1 MFSSKVIFQSVLF
14 RMIVLIL
21 PLSSFAQE
29 ILVPLGSNADIHS
42 YLMEHPGA
50 TKRVATIQ
58 DTLILPFIDDFSRKG
73 IYPFDSLWE
82 DQDVFINN
90 TFADSPP
97 TIGVA
102 TFDGLNSLG
111 QPHDSTSSAEGIAD
125 YLTSRPIDLHITGP
139 DTSSVWLSFFY
150 QPQGLGDIPETDD
163 SLVVQFKTKQNDWIN
178 MWSVPGRS
186 DTAFQ
191 RANIQVRD
199 TTFLY
204 KGFQFRFYNIAT
216 VNGNRDHWN
225 IDYVILNK
233 QTAPNDSIRDN
244 ALITSHSTL
253 LSEFTSM
260 PYTHYKALSSPLAA
274 MQTVVNDTTHNLNRG
289 QYSFTPG
296 IKIYNETG
304 TEIYSFDIGSTSSVS
319 SNSYTGYGVP
329 LNSFSYPSV
338 AADSAKFFVVS
349 SFERDIIG
357 TVNPYNDSSFFTQKF
372 FNYYS
377 YDDGSAEIGYGVSG
391 NTDLKIAYKFDVK
404 KPDTLRGIQIY
415 FNPVGLNV
423 HNKLFQL
430 AYWNSVD
437 VAGNTDHLVYKM
449 INQKPA
455 NIDVIN
461 GFATYLFDT
470 LLVVPQ
476 GSAWVGLIQNEPQT
490 LYGIGLDRNTDSHQK
505 MNYHLDG
512 FWYTSQ
518 VHGSWMIRPLFGD
531 TLNRGMLIGIDDP
544 TSPTMDIRMYPNPV
558 QHEFTLNF
566 IMKAGEKYTCSIFDL
581 SGQLIKSEEAVSG
594 NKISCQDLSP
604 GFYFLRINSADKTE
618 AGTIKFIV
626 N

>member
-1 MFSSKVIFQSVLF
+1 
-14 RMIVLIL
+14 
-21 PLSSFAQE
+21 
-29 ILVPLGSNADIHS
+29 
-42 YLMEHPGA
+42 
-50 TKRVATIQ
+50 
-58 DTLILPFIDDFSRKG
+58 
-73 IYPFDSLWE
+73 
-82 DQDVFINN
+82 
-90 TFADSPP
+90 
-97 TIGVA
+97 
-102 TFDGLNSLG
+102 
-111 QPHDSTSSAEGIAD
+111 
-125 YLTSRPIDLHITGP
+125 
-139 DTSSVWLSFFY
+139 
-150 QPQGLGDIPETDD
+150 
-163 SLVVQFKTKQNDWIN
+163 
-178 MWSVPGRS
+178 
-186 DTAFQ
+186 
-191 RANIQVRD
+191 
-199 TTFLY
+199 
-204 KGFQFRFYNIAT
+204 
-216 VNGNRDHWN
+216 
-225 IDYVILNK
+225 
-233 QTAPNDSIRDN
+233 
-244 ALITSHSTL
+244 
-253 LSEFTSM
+253 
-260 PYTHYKALSSPLAA
+260 
-274 MQTVVNDTTHNLNRG
+274 
-289 QYSFTPG
+289 
-296 IKIYNETG
+296 
-304 TEIYSFDIGSTSSVS
+304 
-319 SNSYTGYGVP
+319 
-329 LNSFSYPSV
+329 
-338 AADSAKFFVVS
+338 
-349 SFERDIIG
+349 
-357 TVNPYNDSSFFTQKF
+357 
-372 FNYYS
+372 
-377 YDDGSAEIGYGVSG
+377 
-391 NTDLKIAYKFDVK
+391 KFDVK

-558 QHEFTLNF
+558 QHEFTLDF